1 MYLSKEYKED
11 YERRFNA
18 YMMLQIKGAYKD
30 YIRSLQRRR
39 RECSLDECIEGSM
52 RLLDVLIGDDDVSV
66 NEKVVPSELENTMSR
81 SKYRRAIEPLT
92 LNEKSAVFFCVV
104 LNETA
109 TKAAKHMG
117 YKSTSSVTRLVES
130 AMEKIRRNI
139 EIMKGYEND

>member
-18 YMMLQIKGAYKD
+18 YIMLQIKGAYKD
-30 YIRSLQRRR
+30 YLRSLQRRR
-39 RECSLDECIEGSM
+39 REYSLDECINGSM
-52 RLLDVLIGDDDVSV
+52 RLLDVLIGDEDVPV
-66 NEKVVPSELENTMSR
+66 KEKVAPVTLEDTMTR

-92 LNEKSAVFFCVV
+92 LKEKSAVFFCVV

-109 TKAAKHMG
+109 TKAAENMG
-117 YKSTSSVTRLVES
+117 YKSASSVTRLVES